1 MSRRLERTRHD
12 NVLAGV
18 CGGIAKYFNID
29 VTIVRAI
36 WVVSAFFGGPS
47 FGTYIICALI
57 IPKEK
62 MTDSYY
68 NESDEDEKEKEE
80 RSKAYLGIGLI
91 AIGAI
96 MILKM
101 FVPILSFK
109 FFWPA
114 LLIGGGLMLLG
125 RKSNQ
130 EDDYE

>member
-36 WVVSAFFGGPS
+36 WVLSSFFGGPGL
-47 FGTYIICALI
+47 GTYIICALI

-62 MTDSYY
+62 VTDAYY
-68 NESDEDEKEKEE
+68 EEDTDHSEREE
-80 RSKAYLGIGLI
+80 RSKIYLGIGLI
-91 AIGAI
+91 AIGVI
-96 MILKM
+96 MVLKM

-130 EDDYE
+130 EDDDE